1 MLIAAILIEAAVA
14 VVAVLAALKARPYL
28 YGLALTFAI
37 YVLYDL
43 ARLEGWNV
51 GEGVLS
57 VLFLIAALSGL
68 IAVFGLYREKP

>member
-1 MLIAAILIEAAVA
+1 MLIAAILIEGAVA
-14 VVAVLAALKARPYL
+14 VIAVLAALKGRPYL

-57 VLFLIAALSGL
+57 VLFLIASLSALA
-68 IAVFGLYREKP
+68 AVVGLYREKR

>member
-57 VLFLIAALSGL
+57 VLFLIAALSAL

>member
-57 VLFLIAALSGL
+57 VLFLIAALSAL
-68 IAVFGLYREKP
+68 IAVFGLYRERP